1 MSFDGPFN
9 MADSCRFL
17 PCSTDVPIIAPI
29 WIDLDF
35 RRFGLLYYR
44 VSQDS
49 ATLERVRDMIVQQN
63 PATLSAYQP
72 TLAVIV
78 TWFEAQPGSIMVGE
92 IIYYMLC
99 IYYSITV
106 SRRRQQY
113 VCNITP
119 WLTPHSN

>member
-9 MADSCRFL
+9 MEDACPFL
-17 PCSTDVPIIAPI
+17 PCSTDVPVIAPI

-78 TWFEAQPGSIMVGE
+78 TWFEARPGFTTVRE
-92 IIYYMLC
+92 IL
-99 IYYSITV
+99 
-106 SRRRQQY
+106 
-113 VCNITP
+113 
-119 WLTPHSN
+119 

>member
-1 MSFDGPFN
+1 MSFDGPFDMPN
-9 MADSCRFL
+9 ACSFL
-17 PCSTDVPIIAPI
+17 PCADVPVIAPI

-35 RRFGLLYYR
+35 LNFGLLYYR

-78 TWFEAQPGSIMVGE
+78 TWSEARPDFSMVSE
-92 IIYYMLC
+92 ILAG
-99 IYYSITV
+99 
-106 SRRRQQY
+106 
-113 VCNITP
+113 
-119 WLTPHSN
+119 